1 MSVGLWL
8 GEYVHACMHA
18 YIHRPFEVGRGAE
31 RCDGGVD
38 VCMGFVTLMEGCE
51 VVLMVGGTE
60 G

>member
-1 MSVGLWL
+1 M
-8 GEYVHACMHA
+8 HACMHA